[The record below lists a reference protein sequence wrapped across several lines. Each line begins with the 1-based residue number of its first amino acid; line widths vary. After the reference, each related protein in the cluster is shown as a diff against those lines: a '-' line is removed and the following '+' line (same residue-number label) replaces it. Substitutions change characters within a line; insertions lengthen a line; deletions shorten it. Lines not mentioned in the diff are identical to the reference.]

1 MKMSILNFQLTSIYV
16 DLKKNTKKNILFRM
30 NVAEIIEFS
39 TMVVFDKVFNVETFS
54 FFYDFIEHFKY

>member
-1 MKMSILNFQLTSIYV
+1 MKMSILNFQLSSIYM
-16 DLKKNTKKNILFRM
+16 DFKNEKKPILFRM

-39 TMVVFDKVFNVETFS
+39 TMVVFDKVFNVETFR

>member
-16 DLKKNTKKNILFRM
+16 DFKNEKKTILFRM

>member
-16 DLKKNTKKNILFRM
+16 DLKKNILFRM

>member
-1 MKMSILNFQLTSIYV
+1 MKMSILNFQLSSIYV
-16 DLKKNTKKNILFRM
+16 DFKNEKKPILFRM

-39 TMVVFDKVFNVETFS
+39 TMVVFDKVFNVETFR

>member
-1 MKMSILNFQLTSIYV
+1 MKMSILNFQLSSIYV
-16 DLKKNTKKNILFRM
+16 DFKNEKNPILFRM